1 MEQCPQTNIY
11 ELIRNLGIV
20 KHKKRQEFICELTAG
35 IIKSRS
41 VVFSQIADK
50 IESGAKVES
59 IERRIQDFFEKVN
72 FDYLMLGVF
81 LMGFVHH
88 DRLLISIDRTE
99 WDFGRTRVNILCAV
113 VSIGKMAVPIYFEM
127 LDNNSGNSN
136 ADDRIGLLKSIIG
149 IVGPDRIS
157 MLVMDREFVG
167 NKWLSWLRKKGINFC
182 VRVPKNHKITLA
194 EGTVAS
200 AEELLGDR
208 KTFYAENVIVDN
220 VIVNLSLTYGKD
232 GELLFLI
239 GTVPCG
245 ELTGAYK
252 RRWPI
257 EVFFQALKARGF
269 NMEDS
274 CLQDLKKYRKL
285 FAVVSIAYTLCW
297 ATGIQDGKKNPVK
310 RKKHGYPQYS
320 VFRRGLNLM
329 REFFKRKITEP
340 VKMAIE
346 LAVTRICNNLKTV
359 G

>member
-1 MEQCPQTNIY
+1 MEQCPQTKIY

-20 KHKKRQEFICELTAG
+20 KHKKRQEFICDLTAG

-50 IESGAKVES
+50 IESDAKVES

-88 DRLLISIDRTE
+88 DQLLVSIDRTE
-99 WDFGRTRVNILCAV
+99 WDLGKTQINILCAV

-136 ADDRIGLLKSIIG
+136 ADDRIELFKSIVG
-149 IVGPDRIS
+149 IVGLERIS
-157 MLVMDREFVG
+157 MLVMDRELVG
-167 NKWLSWLRKKGINFC
+167 NKWLSWLKKKSVNFC
-182 VRVPKNHKITLA
+182 VRVPKNHKITLPD
-194 EGTVAS
+194 GTVAH
-200 AEELLGDR
+200 AEALLADR
-208 KTFYAENVIVDN
+208 KTFYADNVVVDN
-220 VIVNLSLTYGKD
+220 VVVNLSVTYGKD
-232 GELLFLI
+232 GELTRF
-239 GTVPCG
+239 
-245 ELTGAYK
+245 YK
-252 RRWPI
+252 RRWAI

-274 CLQDLKKYRKL
+274 CLRDLEKYRKL

-320 VFRRGLNLM
+320 VFRRGLNLI
-329 REFFKRKITEP
+329 RAFFKRKIVEP
-340 VKMAIE
+340 IEMAIE
-346 LAVTRICNNLKTV
+346 LAIRRILSNAKTV